1 MLTKPLQVATG
12 ELIEAEDLNL
22 LVRYYNEIWSIPESA
37 PFAFNTHNDITGDN
51 LDRRF
56 GWGQSPATIDPTP
69 VASTSA
75 NNYNGTKVT
84 LSDINQ
90 ITAQINAGGYHQE
103 DDTTLAGLIAL
114 TAFSVGDKIPSTLYN
129 SVCNHAESLTTNKY
143 KVDGGWLNL
152 SLAEVTSTNTAS
164 WTQDLEVVHKFAFTD
179 YNEARYF
186 FNSGGELTFELSMAS
201 GGTAGNQIWQDIFN
215 QFDSIRIGAETCYVV
230 TDNDAGET
238 QWDVIGTSSINKG
251 FYTGIIYSATPTFNT
266 ILDAGVFS
274 YLDSPTNENAY
285 VYIYSEYNSRR
296 IRIQLKADEVGGT
309 FNVYVKVILIE
320 DVDDTFAIT
329 QAITL
334 ESGYVQP
341 STTPL
346 TSDTNKSFMTVGSTM
361 YQFLERNA
369 PTVTEDYATNGLL
382 GWQPIDATDGEQL
395 NWASTDPGTI
405 WQNTGGS
412 KFTKI

>member
-1 MLTKPLQVATG
+1 
-12 ELIEAEDLNL
+12 
-22 LVRYYNEIWSIPESA
+22 
-37 PFAFNTHNDITGDN
+37 
-51 LDRRF
+51 
-56 GWGQSPATIDPTP
+56 
-69 VASTSA
+69 
-75 NNYNGTKVT
+75 
-84 LSDINQ
+84 
-90 ITAQINAGGYHQE
+90 
-103 DDTTLAGLIAL
+103 
-114 TAFSVGDKIPSTLYN
+114 
-129 SVCNHAESLTTNKY
+129 
-143 KVDGGWLNL
+143 
-152 SLAEVTSTNTAS
+152 
-164 WTQDLEVVHKFAFTD
+164 
-179 YNEARYF
+179 
-186 FNSGGELTFELSMAS
+186 
-201 GGTAGNQIWQDIFN
+201 
-215 QFDSIRIGAETCYVV
+215 
-230 TDNDAGET
+230 
-238 QWDVIGTSSINKG
+238 VIGTSSINKG
-251 FYTGIIYSATPTFNT
+251 FYTGIIYSATPAFNT

-320 DVDDTFAIT
+320 DADDTFAIT

-346 TSDTNKSFMTVGSTM
+346 TADTNKSFMTVGSTM

-369 PTVTEDYATNGLL
+369 PTVTEE
-382 GWQPIDATDGEQL
+382 QPWTPVDAPDGEQL

>member
-1 MLTKPLQVATG
+1 MLTKPLPVVTG
-12 ELIEAEDLNL
+12 ELIEAEHLNDL
-22 LVRYYNEIWSIPESA
+22 VAYYNEIWNTPSTG

-56 GWGQSPATIDPTP
+56 GWGQSLATIVPTP
-69 VASTSA
+69 IASTSA
-75 NNYNGTKVT
+75 NSYNGTKVT

-90 ITAQINAGGYHQE
+90 ITAQINAGGYHKE
-103 DDTTLAGLIAL
+103 DDPSLAGLIVL
-114 TAFSVGDKIPSTLYN
+114 TSFSVGDKIPTTLYN
-129 SVCNHAESLTTNKY
+129 SVCTHAENLTTNKY
-143 KVDGGWLNL
+143 KVDWINL

-164 WTQDLEVVHKFAFTD
+164 WTEDLEVVHKFAFTD

-186 FNSGGELTFELSMAS
+186 FNSGGELTFELTMAS
-201 GGTAGNQIWQDIFN
+201 GGTAANQIWQDIFN
-215 QFDSIRIGAETCYVV
+215 QFDSIRIGAETCRVV
-230 TDNDAGET
+230 TDDDAGET

-251 FYTGIIYSATPTFNT
+251 FYTGIIYSATPAFNT

-320 DVDDTFAIT
+320 DADDTFAIT

-346 TSDTNKSFMTVGSTM
+346 TADTNKSFMTVGSTM

-369 PTVTEDYATNGLL
+369 PTVTEE
-382 GWQPIDATDGEQL
+382 QPWTPVDAPDGEQL